1 LVAQSL
7 LTPTAPLAVA
17 IFLATIVLVIVRPW
31 RLTEA
36 YSALLGAG
44 AMVIAGL
51 VSPGAAASDV
61 AGHWNVLLFFV
72 GLTGAA
78 AVAERSGLFDA
89 LAGAWTGNTLRGTGR
104 KGLA

>member
-51 VSPGAAASDV
+51 VSPLARVRERTDPPTQPPRKDSVASTFDWSF
-61 AGHWNVLLFFV
+61 HLI
-72 GLTGAA
+72 
-78 AVAERSGLFDA
+78 RSGGQWLIDRLDGKYA
-89 LAGAWTGNTLRGTGR
+89 PANEP
-104 KGLA
+104 